1 MIHHLR
7 HRGTRSCVE
16 MLQHFAGAL
25 HVFHGFLLGMLLAP
39 RKADCTIVSFTDAAM
54 GAPGGTT
61 RGSILS
67 PSRQPFGAGRIRLRN
82 LR

>member
-39 RKADCTIVSFTDAAM
+39 RKADCTIVSLSDAASAWWDDQ
-54 GAPGGTT
+54 GINPLAVAAT
-61 RGSILS
+61 LW
-67 PSRQPFGAGRIRLRN
+67 GRTHPVA
-82 LR
+82 

>member
-39 RKADCTIVSFTDAAM
+39 WKADCTIVSLTDAAS
-54 GAPGGTT
+54 AWWDDQAINALAVAAT
-61 RGSILS
+61 LW
-67 PSRQPFGAGRIRLRN
+67 GRKHPVG
-82 LR
+82 